1 MSTPAFANV
10 SPLYRSSPI
19 GSEFDMTCHKKAA
32 IRVLLIEDN
41 SIDARL
47 VQAALADLGKVPTDG
62 PVFKLKQAN
71 LLSAGLQ
78 RLAVGN
84 IDVVLLD
91 LSLPDSQ
98 GLDTVATVR
107 AQAPHVPIIV
117 MTGRDDEAL
126 AVKIVRQGAQ
136 DYLVKG
142 QVDQRSLKKAI
153 RYAIERRRAEEE
165 LRETRENF
173 RSIVETTNEWIWSM
187 DVAGKLT
194 YSNPAVKDILGYA
207 PEELIGKKNLLFM
220 HEDDRRGFEEVLPK
234 FIAAKRGWAGLV
246 LRWRHKNGGYRHLES
261 NAVPILDSSGLLV
274 GYRGA
279 DRDITERQRAKQA
292 RMQLQL
298 RLVTVQEEERHRLS
312 RELHDQM
319 GQTIAALMLS
329 LKSLSDS
336 GQFQSSAIERLQHV
350 QDLANQLAQQ
360 VHTLA
365 TDLRPTAL
373 DDLGLNTALSNYVEE
388 WAERSNITA
397 DFHSSG
403 LTHKRLPLHL
413 ETTIYRIIQEALTNI
428 LKHAGAQ
435 NVSIIVEHREN
446 RVLAI
451 IEDNGCGFDVGTMIN
466 TPARER
472 RLGLLGMQ
480 ERVELVG
487 GTLNIESTL
496 GTGSTIYVR
505 IPTSCREKE
514 GAN

>member
-1 MSTPAFANV
+1 MSNPAFADV
-10 SPLYRSSPI
+10 APLLSSFPPDL
-19 GSEFDMTCHKKAA
+19 ELDMTSDNKTA
-32 IRVLLIEDN
+32 IQVLLIEDN
-41 SIDARL
+41 PLDAQL
-47 VQAALADLGKVPTDG
+47 VQAALLALGKVPTDG
-62 PVFKLKQAN
+62 PIFTLKQAN
-71 LLSAGLQ
+71 TLSKGLQ
-78 RLAVGN
+78 RLTVGD

-98 GLDTVATVR
+98 GFDTVATVR

-117 MTGRDDEAL
+117 MTVRDDEAL

-142 QVDQRSLKKAI
+142 QVDRPFLIKAI
-153 RYAIERRRAEEE
+153 RYAIERKRAEEE
-165 LRETRENF
+165 LRETKENF

-187 DVAGKLT
+187 AVDGRLT

-207 PEELIGKKNLLFM
+207 PEELVGHRNLLFM
-220 HEDDRRGFEEVLPK
+220 HEDDRSGVAEMLPE
-234 FIAAKRGWAGLV
+234 FIAAKRGWTGLV

-261 NAVPILDSSGLLV
+261 NAVPILDSIGVLV

-319 GQTIAALMLS
+319 GQSIAALMLG

-336 GQFQSSAIERLQHV
+336 GQFQSSASDRLQHL

-373 DDLGLNTALSNYVEE
+373 DDLGLNTALLNYVEE
-388 WAERSNITA
+388 WSERSNITP

-403 LTHKRLPLHL
+403 LVQKRLPVHL
-413 ETTIYRIIQEALTNI
+413 ETTVYRIVQEALTNV
-428 LKHAGAQ
+428 LKHSRAR
-435 NVSIIVEHREN
+435 NVSIIIER
-446 RVLAI
+446 RGDFVLTI
-451 IEDNGCGFDVGTMIN
+451 IEDNGCGFDAEEMIN
-466 TPARER
+466 TPVRER

-480 ERVELVG
+480 ERVALVG
-487 GTLNIESTL
+487 GALNIESTP
-496 GTGSTIYVR
+496 GTGTTLYVR
-505 IPTSCREKE
+505 IPTSCQEKD
-514 GAN
+514 AF